1 MGEKAYG
8 RSGFLSLGMLLWSC
22 CRRRHAMTL
31 ATQDTGAKPTAGTGG
46 SGRAAGSHWKSAACD
61 AKLGRLSSPW
71 ITYLFYSP
79 TRSSIV
85 GVAQRDDVERDLQW
99 HNGAA
104 PEREAPTETQLLRP
118 WRIAEFRGFES
129 QRSASAFAWRVSHA
143 SGFRAR
149 RAAMLADLGDE
160 AGNVTELPLSKA
172 LDSLTYAE
180 VEFCH
185 PADSSRCATVLAMV
199 DTGSNDCDLNQAVI
213 DQLRLPFARGHG
225 RTVVETSANK
235 LVEVPIYQAK
245 VRLLG
250 REAVVELNPA
260 DADYEARGGGV
271 ATPAEDDVDK
281 EFDFAAS
288 TDEAVIG
295 ADALASLGLIV
306 DCSQRRLIRDDDS
319 ELKPWKL
326 EGTPALPRKGSRSH
340 CLHVKLR
347 FRNPAGNGAHKELA
361 VRALVDSG
369 STDAEL
375 KRERIKSLGLAVD
388 ETEIPAQFETA
399 GGVTI
404 EAPIYRTIASL
415 ADREALVR
423 VSPSEEDLDEED
435 SEEESEESD
444 GASGSD
450 IDSDDDDDEEAL
462 LGHDA
467 LAALGLLVDC
477 GKRRLL
483 KAPPPEA
490 SSPRLPAEDELR
502 KRRRRKH

>member
-1 MGEKAYG
+1 
-8 RSGFLSLGMLLWSC
+8 
-22 CRRRHAMTL
+22 MTL
-31 ATQDTGAKPTAGTGG
+31 ATQDTGGKPTAGTGG

-61 AKLGRLSSPW
+61 AKLSRLSSPW

-85 GVAQRDDVERDLQW
+85 GVAQRDDVEHDLRW

-104 PEREAPTETQLLRP
+104 PEREAPIETKLLRP

-129 QRSASAFAWRVSHA
+129 QSSASAFAWRVSHA

-149 RAAMLADLGDE
+149 RAAMLAGLGDE
-160 AGNVTELPLSKA
+160 ADNVTQLPLSKA

-235 LVEVPIYQAK
+235 LVEVPIYKAK

-306 DCSQRRLIRDDDS
+306 DCSQRRLLRDDDS

-347 FRNPAGNGAHKELA
+347 FRNPARNGAHKESSKRRKDGQFAPKELA

-375 KRERIKSLGLAVD
+375 KRERIKSLGLVVD

-423 VSPSEEDLDEED
+423 VSPSEEDLDED
-435 SEEESEESD
+435 GEEESEESD
-444 GASGSD
+444 GVSGSD
-450 IDSDDDDDEEAL
+450 IESDDDEEAL

-483 KAPPPEA
+483 KAPPSEA
-490 SSPRLPAEDELR
+490 SSAPLPAEEELR